1 MGWLQNLDHAVL
13 EWFASHRTQHMDF
26 LMSDLSALGGRTVL
40 SLVVLFTVG
49 LLLSLHRARSAAFL
63 LAAALGGAVLS
74 QVAKELIERKRP
86 PELYRLV
93 FFEKSP
99 SFPSGHSMV
108 SAIVYLTLA
117 LIAAEIVPRRRVRY
131 YLVCSALLLSVV
143 IGVSRLYLGVHYL
156 TDVLAGWTAGLAWA
170 LLCRWLEAHWVL
182 RAERRDPA
190 VSQPD
195 P

>member
-1 MGWLQNLDHAVL
+1 MGCLQNLDHAVL
-13 EWFASHRTQHMDF
+13 EWFAAHRTQHLDF
-26 LMSDLSALGGRTVL
+26 LMSDISALGSRTVL
-40 SLVVLFTVG
+40 SLVVVFTVG
-49 LLLSLHRARSAAFL
+49 LLLAVHRSRSAAFL
-63 LAAALGGAVLS
+63 MAAALSGAFLS
-74 QVAKELIERKRP
+74 QFAKELIERKRP
-86 PELYRLV
+86 PELYWLTL
-93 FFEKSP
+93 FEKSP

-131 YLVCSALLLSVV
+131 YLIGSALLLSVL
-143 IGVSRLYLGVHYL
+143 IGISRLYLGVHYL
-156 TDVLAGWTAGLAWA
+156 TDVVAGWIAGLVWA